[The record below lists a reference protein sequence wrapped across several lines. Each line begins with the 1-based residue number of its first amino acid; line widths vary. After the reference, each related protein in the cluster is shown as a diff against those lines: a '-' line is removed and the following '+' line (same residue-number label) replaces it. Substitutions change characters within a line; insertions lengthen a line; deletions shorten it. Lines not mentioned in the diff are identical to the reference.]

1 MGLTT
6 SAPCSLTSYTHK
18 DVVAHIL
25 ICRYTHEGDRDN
37 PKKTTINLSLGHN
50 ELTGIVTVKPWNS
63 VVISDVSQEVS
74 ELEHNSAQM
83 FLAF

>member
-1 MGLTT
+1 M
-6 SAPCSLTSYTHK
+6 
-18 DVVAHIL
+18 VAHIL
-25 ICRYTHEGDRDN
+25 ICRYTHKGDRDD
-37 PKKTTINLSLGHN
+37 PKTTTINLILGHT

-63 VVISDVSQEVS
+63 VVILDVSQAVS